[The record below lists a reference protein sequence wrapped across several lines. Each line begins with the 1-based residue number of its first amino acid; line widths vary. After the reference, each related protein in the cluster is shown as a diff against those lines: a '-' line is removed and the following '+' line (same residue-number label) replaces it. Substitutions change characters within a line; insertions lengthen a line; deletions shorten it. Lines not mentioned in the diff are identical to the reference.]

1 MESAMPI
8 RLRGKAKAFELKAQ
22 QIRQFAGIS
31 PGQRLDPFAL
41 ARQLKLNVIADAQQ
55 WRQHLPLDARTAE
68 QLFLKDSSGWSG
80 GVTPDR
86 EDGTRVV
93 LLNPTHSPQR
103 QAATLMEEIC
113 HVLLGHQP
121 STITPD
127 QNKLRD
133 YNHRIEEEA
142 YGVGAAALLP
152 GEALKECIDS
162 NWDERRI
169 AEHFGVSVWLVSFR
183 CKFLG
188 LDAFG
193 KLGKDS

>member
-1 MESAMPI
+1 MQI
-8 RLRGKAKAFELKAQ
+8 RLRGKAKAFELKAR
-22 QIRQFAGIS
+22 QIRQFAGVA
-31 PGQRLDPFAL
+31 PDQRLDPFSL
-41 ARQLKLNVIADAQQ
+41 ARQLKLTVIADAQQ
-55 WRQHLPLDARTAE
+55 WRQQLPLDARTAE

-121 STITPD
+121 SSITPD
-127 QNKLRD
+127 QTKLRD

-152 GEALKECIDS
+152 YEALCERIS
-162 NWDERRI
+162 QNWSERRI
-169 AEHFGVSVWLVSFR
+169 GDYFGISVSLVRFR

-188 LDAFG
+188 LDVFRNPD
-193 KLGKDS
+193 KDS

>member
-1 MESAMPI
+1 MPI

-22 QIRQFAGIS
+22 QIRQFAGLA
-31 PGQRLDPFAL
+31 PAQRLDPFAL
-41 ARQLKLNVIADAQQ
+41 AQQLKLTVIANAQQ

-68 QLFLKDSSGWSG
+68 QLFLKDSGGWSG

-103 QAATLMEEIC
+103 QAATLMEEVC
-113 HVLLGHQP
+113 HVLLGHEP

-127 QNKLRD
+127 QSKLRD
-133 YNHRIEEEA
+133 YNHQIEEEA

-152 GEALKECIDS
+152 CTALQDCRDKGWSEK
-162 NWDERRI
+162 RI
-169 AEHFGVSVWLVSFR
+169 ATHFGISVSLVRFR
-183 CKFLG
+183 ISFLG
-188 LDAFG
+188 LDAPPQ
-193 KLGKDS
+193 D

>member
-1 MESAMPI
+1 MPI

-22 QIRQFAGIS
+22 QIRRFAGLA
-31 PGQRLDPFAL
+31 PLQRLDPFAL
-41 ARQLKLNVIADAQQ
+41 AQQLKLTVIADAQQ

-68 QLFLKDSSGWSG
+68 QLFLKDAGGWSG

-127 QNKLRD
+127 QAKLRD

-152 GEALKECIDS
+152 CAALQDCRDKSWSDKQ
-162 NWDERRI
+162 I
-169 AEHFGVSVWLVSFR
+169 ATHFGISVSLVRFR
-183 CKFLG
+183 LSFLG
-188 LDAFG
+188 LDAPPR
-193 KLGKDS
+193 D